1 MFGTVCDFNACT
13 LFDLSIFD
21 FMIGYFCLSCVF
33 QVIPVVIKVSLLH
46 IDYSRQEKRGIMMIS
61 VTLILLIPVGAS

>member
-1 MFGTVCDFNACT
+1 MLGTVCDFNAST

-21 FMIGYFCLSCVF
+21 FMIGYFRLSCVF

-46 IDYSRQEKRGIMMIS
+46 IDYSRQEERGMMMID
-61 VTLILLIPVGAS
+61 VTLILLIPV